1 MTAALALARRG
12 LGRVSP
18 NPAVGCVVVAAGRAI
33 GRGWTQPGG
42 RPHAETEALCRAGP
56 AARGATAYISLEP
69 CSHHGKTP
77 PCTDALI
84 GSGIKRCVISCEDPD
99 PRVSGRGIA
108 ALQQAGI
115 DVEVGLCADTAREL
129 NRGFFLNKLTG
140 RPLVSLKLATS
151 LDGRIAL
158 ASGESKWITGEA
170 ARARAHLL
178 RASHDAILVGGG
190 TALADNP
197 RLDVRL
203 PGLDVRSP
211 VRVVMDRRLR
221 LPVEH
226 DLVAQARVRPTL
238 LFTATQHD
246 EAALAG
252 YRESGVEV
260 VACEGAD
267 DDSRF
272 PEVVLKALAERGL
285 TRIFLEGGAG
295 TATSFLRAGL
305 VDRLEWFRA
314 PVLIGADGLPGTG
327 RLELESLVQ
336 APVFRR
342 EALESLG
349 EDLLERYRREAA

>member
-1 MTAALALARRG
+1 MAALALARRG
-12 LGRVSP
+12 LGQVSP
-18 NPAVGCVVVAAGRAI
+18 NPAVGCVIVAEGRAL

-42 RPHAETEALCRAGP
+42 RPHAETEALRRAGP
-56 AARGATAYISLEP
+56 AAHGATAYISLEP

-84 GSGIKRCVISCEDPD
+84 ESGIKRCVISCEDPD

-108 ALQQAGI
+108 ALRQAGI
-115 DVEVGLCADTAREL
+115 DVEVGLCADDAREL

-178 RASHDAILVGGG
+178 RASHDAILVGAG
-190 TALADNP
+190 TALVDNP

-203 PGLDVRSP
+203 PGLEVRSP

-221 LPVEH
+221 LPPEH
-226 DLVAQARVRPTL
+226 DLVAQARRRPTL
-238 LFTATQHD
+238 LFTSARHD
-246 EAALAG
+246 DGALAS
-252 YRESGVEV
+252 YREAGVEIA
-260 VACEGAD
+260 ACTAAETD
-267 DDSRF
+267 DRF
-272 PEVVLKALAERGL
+272 PETVLKGLAERGL
-285 TRIFLEGGAG
+285 TRILLEGGAE
-295 TATSFLRAGL
+295 TATAFLKAGL

-314 PVLIGADGLPGTG
+314 PLLIGADGLPGTG
-327 RLELESLVQ
+327 TLELDSLVQ

-342 EALESLG
+342 EALEPLG